1 MKTRQILTTTLLLVS
16 IACTAF
22 ATSPTSNTQS
32 KVDWQK
38 AEKNYVVAL
47 SSDNIGL
54 RHSATN
60 YLGEYRLKGA
70 VDQLIVLLQS
80 DKVEK
85 NRMAAA
91 LALMQIGEKDGVKAV
106 EEASLFDGSEKVSRF
121 CEQLINASSSKEL
134 SLKN

>member
-1 MKTRQILTTTLLLVS
+1 MKTKQILTTTLLIVS
-16 IACTAF
+16 MAATAF
-22 ATSPTSNTQS
+22 ATTPKSTEY
-32 KVDWQK
+32 KIDWQK
-38 AEKNYVVAL
+38 AEKNYIVAL

-70 VDQLIVLLQS
+70 VDHLITLLRS
-80 DKVEK
+80 DKVEN

-91 LALMQIGEKDGVKAV
+91 LALMQIGEKEGVKAV

-121 CEQLINASSSKEL
+121 CEQLINASSSKDL
-134 SLKN
+134 SMKN

>member
-1 MKTRQILTTTLLLVS
+1 MKPKQILTATLLIVS
-16 IACTAF
+16 TAVSAF
-22 ATSPTSNTQS
+22 ATTPKSTEY

-38 AEKNYVVAL
+38 AEKNYIVAL

-60 YLGEYRLKGA
+60 YIGEYRLKGA
-70 VDQLIVLLQS
+70 VDDLIGLLQS

-91 LALMQIGEKDGVKAV
+91 LALMQIGEKEGIKAV
-106 EEASLFDGSEKVSRF
+106 EEAALYDGSEKVSRF
-121 CEQLINASSSKEL
+121 CEQLLNASATKDL

>member
-1 MKTRQILTTTLLLVS
+1 MKTRQILTATLLIIFTAVS
-16 IACTAF
+16 AF
-22 ATSPTSNTQS
+22 AATPKSAEY

-38 AEKNYVVAL
+38 AEKNYIVAL

-60 YLGEYRLKGA
+60 FIGEYRLKGA
-70 VDQLIVLLQS
+70 VDELVALLQT

-91 LALMQIGEKDGVKAV
+91 LALMQIGEKEGIQAV
-106 EEASLFDGSEKVSRF
+106 EEAAVYDGSEKVARF
-121 CEQLINASSSKEL
+121 CEQLLNATATKDL

>member
-1 MKTRQILTTTLLLVS
+1 MKPKQILTATLLIVS
-16 IACTAF
+16 TAISAF
-22 ATSPTSNTQS
+22 ATTPKSTEY

-38 AEKNYVVAL
+38 AEKNYIVAL
-47 SSDNIGL
+47 SSDNVGL

-60 YLGEYRLKGA
+60 YIGEYRLKGA
-70 VDQLIVLLQS
+70 VDELIALLQS

-91 LALMQIGEKDGVKAV
+91 LALMQIGDTEGVKAV
-106 EEASLFDGSEKVSRF
+106 EDAALYDGSEKVSRF
-121 CEQLINASSSKEL
+121 CEQLLSATATKVL